1 MVIRSVPAEN
11 AGPRRE
17 SVLMVQSGTHLGV
30 RRVAKA
36 LTITV
41 VLCFVMVA
49 AGMVHAPASASQ
61 NQEFMPLSELRPGM
75 KGIGKTVL
83 EGTRIDTF
91 DVEILGILKGE
102 SATGDLVLVRVGGKP
117 VEAAGGIAAGM
128 SGSPVY
134 VNGRLVGAI
143 AFGYESADHFVGLVT
158 PIEEMLKVFA
168 SAKRPVPKVAYL
180 STPVQVGDRLAE
192 KVVFASSE
200 DDAARV
206 RREASD
212 GTLVMVPVATPVMV
226 SGTSM
231 RAFDELARKL
241 KAFGLMPVRSG
252 GGGWGGGL
260 GATAGSGERAGA
272 GGAAGEAGEGAGAA
286 TAATAA
292 TAAGTA
298 QDAQAGADLQP
309 GSCIGAQLVRG
320 DVSVTAIG
328 TVTYRQGNEVLALGH
343 PLLGR
348 GNANYF
354 ATGAEVHLVVM
365 GDVMPFK
372 VASPLGLAGTIVQ
385 DRTHGILVDVGKKPP
400 SIPVTVTVRDHD
412 TGVTQM
418 LRADIVRDDV
428 LSTDLVGVFALSC
441 LDATVDRIGPG
452 TSRVSFQVEGK
463 GLPKP
468 IVRDN
473 MFYSGSDVSAE
484 SIGELCD
491 AVATVIE
498 NEFANVEVTAVKAE
512 FDVEEARRT
521 ARIHSAEATTKLV
534 KPGDTLEVKV
544 RLVPFRGIAETKVI
558 KIGIPADTPPGTL
571 YLTVRGGGVPPADQ
585 ESGDT
590 GAAPKPS
597 QPTLAESLENL
608 VNEFM
613 SREKN
618 CDIVVEFYPGE
629 ASFGEDAV
637 PVGGQAATGKPAGY
651 GGSSRAVSEDP
662 PRAEEKTQ
670 RTPTG
675 AVGEEGPGLV
685 KATLTTGYV
694 IEGET
699 TVEVEVEDTEAQ
711 GEGDGAA
718 TPLEGSEGSAAPDGG
733 GAL

>member
-1 MVIRSVPAEN
+1 
-11 AGPRRE
+11 
-17 SVLMVQSGTHLGV
+17 MVQSGTHLGV
-30 RRVAKA
+30 RRAAKA

-41 VLCFVMVA
+41 VLCFVMVF
-49 AGMVHAPASASQ
+49 AGVVHHVPVGASQ
-61 NQEFMPLSELRPGM
+61 NQEFMPLSELQPGM

-102 SATGDLVLVRVGGKP
+102 SATGDLVLVRVSGKP

-143 AFGYESADHFVGLVT
+143 AFGYESADHFIGLVT

-180 STPVQVGDRLAE
+180 STPVQIGDRLAK
-192 KVVFASSE
+192 KVVFASSG
-200 DDAARV
+200 DDAARL
-206 RREASD
+206 RQETSD
-212 GTLVMVPVATPVMV
+212 GTLVMVPAATPVMV
-226 SGTSM
+226 SGASM
-231 RAFDELARKL
+231 RAFDELARTL
-241 KAFGLMPVRSG
+241 KTFGLMPIRSG
-252 GGGWGGGL
+252 GGGWGGA
-260 GATAGSGERAGA
+260 GAAGGSGGGA
-272 GGAAGEAGEGAGAA
+272 GGAGEAA
-286 TAATAA
+286 TAATGA
-292 TAAGTA
+292 A
-298 QDAQAGADLQP
+298 QDAQAAADLQP

-348 GNANYF
+348 GNASYF

-385 DRTHGILVDVGKKPP
+385 DRTHGILVDVGRKPP
-400 SIPVTVTVRDHD
+400 SIPVAVSVRDRD
-412 TGVTQM
+412 TGVTRM

-428 LSTDLVGVFALSC
+428 LSTDLVGVFTLSC

-452 TSRVSFQVEGK
+452 TSRVSFQVDGK

-473 MFYSGSDVSAE
+473 MFYSASDVSAE

-491 AVATVIE
+491 AVATVIG
-498 NEFANVEVTAVKAE
+498 NEFADVEVTGVKAE

-521 ARIHSAEATTKLV
+521 ARIHSAEATTKVV

-544 RLVPFRGIAETKVI
+544 RLVPFRGIAETKVV
-558 KIGIPADTPPGTL
+558 KIGIPEDTPPGTL
-571 YLTVRGGGVPPADQ
+571 YLTVRGGGVPPAD
-585 ESGDT
+585 EENNT
-590 GAAPKPS
+590 GSTPKPS

-608 VNEFM
+608 VQEFM
-613 SREKN
+613 SRERN

-637 PVGGQAATGKPAGY
+637 PVDGQAPAGKPVGY
-651 GGSSRAVSEDP
+651 SGSSREVGEDP

-670 RTPTG
+670 RTLTG
-675 AVGEEGPGLV
+675 AVGEKGPGLV

-699 TVEVEVEDTEAQ
+699 TVEVEVEDT
-711 GEGDGAA
+711 GA
-718 TPLEGSEGSAAPDGG
+718 GGEGSAAPLGDSEAPDGEG
-733 GAL
+733 SPPEG